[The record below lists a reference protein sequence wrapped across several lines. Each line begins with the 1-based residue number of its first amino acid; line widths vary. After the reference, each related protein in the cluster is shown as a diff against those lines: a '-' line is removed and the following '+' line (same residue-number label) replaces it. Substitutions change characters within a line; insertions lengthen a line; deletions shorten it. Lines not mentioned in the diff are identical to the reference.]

1 MNINKFN
8 NQKISSV
15 INISN
20 ISYSNNR
27 FENRINEY
35 NDSSTKLPMISFQ
48 INYLDFVYEK

>member
-8 NQKISSV
+8 NQNISSL

-20 ISYSNNR
+20 LAYSNNR

-35 NDSSTKLPMISFQ
+35 SDSSTRLPMISFQ

>member
-8 NQKISSV
+8 NQKISSI

-27 FENRINEY
+27 FESRINEY
-35 NDSSTKLPMISFQ
+35 SDSSTKLPMISFQ
-48 INYLDFVYEK
+48 IKYLDFVYEK